1 MKLLRLAAA
10 ACAALLI
17 PTGVSTARPAAA
29 MDSREESR
37 QILVMLRLSPDH
49 YRPNSSYGGDYGD
62 RATGNARRRLAQR
75 IAKRNG
81 LELVE
86 TGWPMP
92 LLGIDC
98 YVMRVPG
105 DAAVDA
111 AIARVAADP
120 QVAWSQPM
128 QLYRA
133 RADSDPLFATQPA
146 ASLWRLADLHRIATG
161 RGVTVA
167 VVDSKIDTAHPDLA
181 GQFVADRDFVTPS
194 ARAPELHGTEVAG
207 IIAAKADNGVGIA
220 GIAPGARLMALRAC
234 WQDGATA
241 DATFCTSLSLAK
253 AIDFAIQRGAKVIN
267 LSLAGP
273 PDRLLEALLQ
283 AALVRNIA
291 VVAAFDP
298 TLPGGGFPASKSGV
312 IAVANEGMASLP
324 PHVYA
329 APGQDVPTT
338 QPGGKW
344 YLVDGSSFSAAHVSG
359 LIALV
364 REEHASAPVTA
375 LVATGT
381 DGGAV
386 DACATLLRQVSKSCD
401 CACAVSG
408 ALADSVH

>member
-1 MKLLRLAAA
+1 MKLLRLLAAV
-10 ACAALLI
+10 CALLLT
-17 PTGVSTARPAAA
+17 PPPASAA
-29 MDSREESR
+29 PDSGAESRE
-37 QILVMLRLSPDH
+37 ILVMLRLSPDH
-49 YRPNSSYGGDYGD
+49 YRPNASYGGDYGD
-62 RATGNARRRLAQR
+62 RATGNARRRLAQQVAR
-75 IAKRNG
+75 RNG
-81 LELVE
+81 LELVD

-105 DAAVDA
+105 DGAVDA
-111 AIARVAADP
+111 AIARVEADP

-133 RADSDPLFATQPA
+133 KASTSDPLFATQPA
-146 ASLWRLADLHRIATG
+146 ATLWRLADLHRIAIG
-161 RGVTVA
+161 RGVIVA
-167 VVDSKIDTAHPDLA
+167 VIDSKIDVTHPDLA
-181 GQFVADRDFVTPS
+181 GQFVADRDFVAPP

-207 IIAAKADNGVGIA
+207 IIAAKADNGIGIA
-220 GIAPGARLMALRAC
+220 GIAPAARLMALRAC
-234 WQDGATA
+234 RQDGASA

-273 PDRLLEALLQ
+273 PDRLLEQLLQ
-283 AALVRNIA
+283 AALARNIA

-298 TLPGGGFPASKSGV
+298 SLPGGGFPASKPGV

-329 APGQDVPTT
+329 APGLDVPTT

-364 REEHASAPVTA
+364 REEHATATGTA
-375 LVATGT
+375 LVAAGP

-386 DACATLLRQVSKSCD
+386 DACATLLHAVSKICD
-401 CACAVSG
+401 CACALRG
-408 ALADSVH
+408 ALAGGGH